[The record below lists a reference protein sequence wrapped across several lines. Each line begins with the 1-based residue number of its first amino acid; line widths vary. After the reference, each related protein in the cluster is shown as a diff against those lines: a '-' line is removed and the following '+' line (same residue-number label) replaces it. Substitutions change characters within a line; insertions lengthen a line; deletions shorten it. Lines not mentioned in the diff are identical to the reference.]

1 MDRVPKQRD
10 RLAAVEHELGRLQ
23 ARYELAMSTFKFD
36 EANGL
41 QRRIAVLE
49 GERRVLAAAMPASAI
64 IRESPIG
71 VVPVLH
77 SRPRP
82 GLPRRRGKTR
92 C

>member
-1 MDRVPKQRD
+1 MDRIPKQRD

-23 ARYELAMSTFKFD
+23 AQYELAMSAFKFD

>member
-1 MDRVPKQRD
+1 MDRVPKRRD
-10 RLAAVEHELGRLQ
+10 RLAADEDELGRLQ
-23 ARYELAMSTFKFD
+23 AQYELTMSAFKFD

-49 GERRVLAAAMPASAI
+49 GERRGLAAAMPASVI
-64 IRESPIG
+64 IREPPTG

-82 GLPRRRGKTR
+82 GLPRRRR
-92 C
+92 